1 MTTRA
6 RVLLLI
12 AAIFLLVGAY
22 LLWPLEPREFPSK
35 SEPAHDYPEALRI
48 VDSLRAMDGESIA
61 SVCNTTL
68 YTHGHRTSRAIV
80 LLHGL
85 TNCPAQFDSLARMS
99 FARGANVL
107 IPRLPR
113 HGYAD
118 RMTTELALVTAKEL
132 CAFTDRVIDAAQGLG
147 DSVTVVGLSIGG
159 VLAGWAAQERADVD
173 RAVMIAPIFGVM
185 QAKGTMRRIATR
197 LALAAPNQFVWW
209 DDSAKVNLGGPK
221 HVYPRFSTRS
231 VAATLYVGA
240 ITRAQAGRR
249 PPASRSQALV
259 TVGGDGAADN
269 DYARELLRA
278 WREHGATTVYEYEFP
293 AALRLNHDVVD
304 PEQVG
309 GNPAL
314 TYPVLTRFIG
324 P

>member
-6 RVLLLI
+6 RVLLLLS
-12 AAIFLLVGAY
+12 AVPLLTASY
-22 LLWPLEPREFPSK
+22 LAWPLEPREFPSK
-35 SEPAHDYPEALRI
+35 SEPAHDYPEGVRI

-61 SVCNTTL
+61 SACNTTL
-68 YTHGHRTSRAIV
+68 YTHGHRTRRAIV

-147 DSVTVVGLSIGG
+147 DSVTVVGISVGG

-173 RAVMIAPIFGVM
+173 RAVMIAPIFGVI

-249 PPASRSQALV
+249 PPASRSQGLV
-259 TVGGDGAADN
+259 TVAGDEAADN
-269 DYARELLRA
+269 DYARELLRE
-278 WREHGATTVYEYEFP
+278 WREHGAATVYEYEFP

-304 PEQVG
+304 PDQVG